1 MATDWPATETMMQVK
16 PVSAIRPLRIRQRPV
31 ADYIPNPDLFAQSIG
46 AFGIDRMPAH
56 IAHTELQ
63 LDLHAG
69 SHAEYATQL
78 LASRDFGRETEMER
92 RQHLAQYAAA
102 GEDDERSYT
111 VSLSA

>member
-1 MATDWPATETMMQVK
+1 MQVK

-31 ADYIPNPDLFAQSIG
+31 ADYIPNPDLFTLPAD

-56 IAHTELQ
+56 VAHAELQ
-63 LDLHAG
+63 RDLHAG

-78 LASRDFGRETEMER
+78 LASRDLGYETDMER

-102 GEDDERSYT
+102 GEDDERSFT